1 MTLIAVWLN
10 NFTPLQSRPTRNYL
24 AGQATSLMGVWLQQT
39 TLALLV
45 FQLSGEQA
53 LALGINALCASAPVL
68 LFSLFTGALADRYDR
83 RRLLIGCHVMEV
95 LLTVCLA
102 TMVHTESVTLIHV
115 YLFSF
120 LLGCVGSVHFPTQQA
135 FLYDLAGTENIRK
148 LVSINSMILNV
159 CRTLGPTLAGFLV
172 AHQGMSTAFWFNAAS
187 YGVVILSLLSLHTV
201 AQERP
206 EQQRSPELGEAL
218 RYIRGHLP
226 LRNVYLCC
234 TTLTVFGLGTLTLMP
249 AVADGD
255 PQRTG
260 LLLAAAAGG
269 SLIYAVFLSP
279 VISYIQHMGLVIS
292 LTLVWMGAWL
302 LVAALAP
309 WLELRMLSL
318 FMFGL
323 ATSQAMVAC
332 TGMVQWLAP
341 AGMRGR
347 LMGLFSILGFGLQ
360 PLATVAGG
368 YIADRVGVTTTLALW
383 ALFAMTIASALL
395 LQPGWRKWDLSVR

>member
-1 MTLIAVWLN
+1 MSLIAVWLN
-10 NFTPLQSRPTRNYL
+10 NFTPLQSRPTRTYL
-24 AGQATSLMGVWLQQT
+24 AGQATSLMGLWLQQT

-45 FQLSGEQA
+45 FELSGEQA
-53 LALGINALCASAPVL
+53 VALGINALCASVPVL
-68 LFSLFTGALADRYDR
+68 LLSLFTGALADRYDR
-83 RRLLIGCHVMEV
+83 RRLLIACHVLEV
-95 LLTVCLA
+95 LLTVALA
-102 TMVHTESVTLIHV
+102 VLVHSGQAALAHV

-120 LLGCVGSVHFPTQQA
+120 LMGCVGSVHFPAQQA

-172 AHQGMSTAFWFNAAS
+172 AHVGISVAFWFNAAS
-187 YGVVILSLLSLHTV
+187 YGAVILSLLALHGV
-201 AQERP
+201 SQARAQRQDMP
-206 EQQRSPELGEAL
+206 GLGQAL
-218 RYIRGHLP
+218 RYIGQHLP

-234 TTLTVFGLGTLTLMP
+234 ATLTLFGLGTLTLMP

-269 SLIYAVFLSP
+269 SLVYAVLLSP
-279 VISYIQHMGLVIS
+279 VISHIRRMGRVLS

-302 LVAALAP
+302 LVAALADGFG
-309 WLELRMLSL
+309 LRLVAL

-332 TGMVQWLAP
+332 TGMLQLLAP
-341 AGMRGR
+341 ADMRGR
-347 LMGLFSILGFGLQ
+347 LMGLFSIITFGLQ
-360 PLATVAGG
+360 PLATVLGG
-368 YIADRVGVTTTLALW
+368 YIADRLGVTTTLALW
-383 ALFAMTIASALL
+383 AVIAMTLASALL
-395 LQPGWRKWDLSVR
+395 LQRGWRRWDLSER